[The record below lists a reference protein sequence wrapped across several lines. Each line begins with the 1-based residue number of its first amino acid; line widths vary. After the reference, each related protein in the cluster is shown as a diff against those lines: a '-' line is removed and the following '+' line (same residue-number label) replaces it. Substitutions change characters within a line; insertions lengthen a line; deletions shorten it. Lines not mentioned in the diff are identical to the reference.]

1 MDATDNMEIQA
12 VQKEIIDNYYTRL
25 KRDGYM
31 SFPKVGQ
38 TLFSVLLLD
47 TVSMFGEFITSSFK
61 QDVDRIMRRLDCCGC
76 SLVWSKQNASQ
87 PFYIIGEW
95 TSAEVPKH
103 THIIG
108 EIIGLQARLDSIDE
122 EIQRVDAKANAGL

>member
-1 MDATDNMEIQA
+1 MKIEA
-12 VQKEIIDNYYTRL
+12 VQKDIIDNYYNRL
-25 KRDGYM
+25 KSYGYLN
-31 SFPKVGQ
+31 VGRTMQ

-47 TVSMFGEFITSSFK
+47 TVGMFAEFIDSAYK
-61 QDVDRIMRRLDCCGC
+61 QDIDKIMRRLDCCGC
-76 SLVWSKQNASQ
+76 ALVWSKNNASQ

-95 TSAEVPKH
+95 STSDVAPH

-108 EIIGLQARLDSIDE
+108 DIIGLQARLDSIDE